1 MRFAWRS
8 ARTGIVSTP
17 LRNDAFTLNSSISST
32 VMRRS
37 LQLEKLQL
45 EKRET
50 IADVIN
56 LVLGAW
62 LFLTPWIFGF
72 VPNTA
77 ASWNAWLSGVAIGV
91 VALAALLAFAEWEE
105 WINLLLGV
113 WVAVSAW
120 AVGFAVHATPTWV
133 HVVTGIFVAVVAGV
147 RLWFMHRTPP
157 RVSA

>member
-1 MRFAWRS
+1 M
-8 ARTGIVSTP
+8 
-17 LRNDAFTLNSSISST
+17 
-32 VMRRS
+32 
-37 LQLEKLQL
+37 LQL

-77 ASWNAWLSGVAIGV
+77 ANWNAWLSGVAIGV

-105 WINLLLGV
+105 WRSGSTSCSVSGWQCLHGLSGLPSTRLRPGSTWSPASSSRLLPV
-113 WVAVSAW
+113 
-120 AVGFAVHATPTWV
+120 
-133 HVVTGIFVAVVAGV
+133 
-147 RLWFMHRTPP
+147 
-157 RVSA
+157 

>member
-1 MRFAWRS
+1 M
-8 ARTGIVSTP
+8 
-17 LRNDAFTLNSSISST
+17 
-32 VMRRS
+32 
-37 LQLEKLQL
+37 LQL

-50 IADVIN
+50 LADVIN

-120 AVGFAVHATPTWV
+120 AVGFAVHATATWV
-133 HVVTGIFVAVVAGV
+133 HVVTGIIVAAVAGV
-147 RLWFMHRTPP
+147 RLWLMHPTTGKRITLAVVGRDLP
-157 RVSA
+157 RPTAGEAASPLFSVD

>member
-1 MRFAWRS
+1 M
-8 ARTGIVSTP
+8 
-17 LRNDAFTLNSSISST
+17 
-32 VMRRS
+32 
-37 LQLEKLQL
+37 LQL

-113 WVAVSAW
+113 WVQCLHGLS
-120 AVGFAVHATPTWV
+120 GLPSTRLRPGSTWSP
-133 HVVTGIFVAVVAGV
+133 ASLS
-147 RLWFMHRTPP
+147 RLLP
-157 RVSA
+157 V

>member
-1 MRFAWRS
+1 M
-8 ARTGIVSTP
+8 
-17 LRNDAFTLNSSISST
+17 
-32 VMRRS
+32 
-37 LQLEKLQL
+37 LQL

-91 VALAALLAFAEWEE
+91 IAVAALLAFAEWEE

-120 AVGFAVHATPTWV
+120 AVGFAVHATATWV
-133 HVVTGIFVAVVAGV
+133 HVVAASPIAFLRFFLLAIWVAFKRHFFRHMGCHIRCASIA
-147 RLWFMHRTPP
+147 P
-157 RVSA
+157 

>member
-1 MRFAWRS
+1 M
-8 ARTGIVSTP
+8 
-17 LRNDAFTLNSSISST
+17 
-32 VMRRS
+32 

-91 VALAALLAFAEWEE
+91 VAPRRA
-105 WINLLLGV
+105 
-113 WVAVSAW
+113 
-120 AVGFAVHATPTWV
+120 
-133 HVVTGIFVAVVAGV
+133 AGV
-147 RLWFMHRTPP
+147 RRVGGVDQPLARCPGGSACQRGP
-157 RVSA
+157 REGGDHGLARANTAISGAGAIPHCER

>member
-1 MRFAWRS
+1 M
-8 ARTGIVSTP
+8 
-17 LRNDAFTLNSSISST
+17 
-32 VMRRS
+32 

-50 IADVIN
+50 LADVIN

-72 VPNTA
+72 APNTA

-113 WVAVSAW
+113 WVAVSGW
-120 AVGFAVHATPTWV
+120 QCLHGLSGLPSTRLRPGSTWSP
-133 HVVTGIFVAVVAGV
+133 A
-147 RLWFMHRTPP
+147 
-157 RVSA
+157 S